1 MKAVLTEKPSVAREI
16 AMVLG
21 ATEKKDGYLTGNGFA
36 VTWALGH
43 LITLGMPED
52 YGISAFRKQT
62 LPILPDPFK
71 LTIRKVR
78 KGKQLIADPGA
89 SKQLKVIE
97 KLFTLCDSIIVA
109 TDAGRE
115 GELIFRYIYEYLDC
129 TLPFERLWISSLT
142 EKAIKKGFQNLK
154 PGHLYDGLFHAA
166 RCGNRADWLLEINTM
181 HALTIAA
188 GDGLYSLGRLQTPT
202 LSLLCKSYQ
211 EHKEFTS
218 QQYWQIELMH
228 QKDFMEFKSF
238 GVLKFSGRKQAEDF
252 VKSLE
257 RNGVTATVNSV
268 HSQTI
273 TEHAPLLFD
282 LTGLQKEANKRFN
295 FSAEKTLNIAQS
307 LYEKKFITYPRTN
320 CQYIPEDLWTDIHDL
335 VRILQE
341 QEPYRKIRSCIISG
355 NFNKNIVNDDKVTD
369 HHGLLITEKI
379 PSALTAEE
387 KVIYDLIAFRLLESL
402 SQSCIK
408 ETTAVSLQVLHYDF
422 TAKGYTILQAGWR
435 SINGI
440 FSDDIEPLQQ
450 LPELKA
456 GAELKIKTMVI
467 LENKTQPPSL
477 YTEGALLAA
486 MESAGKDIESTE
498 KRKVVKNIG
507 IGTPATRASI
517 IETLIEEDYIRREK
531 RLLIPT
537 DKGLKVYDLV
547 KDKQIADVSIAAEWE
562 LFMQNIENNKLSAVE
577 FQKNIENHTKTITE
591 ELLQIKIERPQLPGI
606 VCPKCKTQPLII
618 DDHIVKCPDM
628 HCSWHQLRNICS
640 VRIEISDVERL
651 IKNGRTSLIKN
662 MKSRSGKTFN
672 ACIILN
678 EKAESVLELKEK

>member
-21 ATEKKDGYLTGNGFA
+21 ATEKKDGYLTGNGYA
-36 VTWALGH
+36 VTWTFGH
-43 LITLGMPED
+43 LITLGMSED
-52 YGISAFRKQT
+52 YGISVFRKQAV
-62 LPILPDPFK
+62 PILPSLFK
-71 LTIRKVR
+71 LIIRKVR
-78 KGKQLIADPGA
+78 KGKQLIVDPGA

-115 GELIFRYIYEYLDC
+115 GELIFRYIYEYLNC

-166 RCGNRADWLLEINTM
+166 RCGNRADWLLEINTT

-211 EHKEFTS
+211 DHKEFTS

-238 GVLKFSGRKQAEDF
+238 GVLKFSGRKQAEDLI
-252 VKSLE
+252 KSLE
-257 RNGVTATVNSV
+257 RNGMTATVNSV

-307 LYEKKFITYPRTN
+307 LYEKKFITYPRTS
-320 CQYIPEDLWTDIHDL
+320 CQYIPEDLWTDIHNL

-355 NFNKNIVNDDKVTD
+355 NFNKNIVNDDKVTG

-387 KVIYDLIAFRLLESL
+387 KVIYDLIAFRLLESI

-408 ETTAVSLQVLHYDF
+408 EITEISLQVLHYDF
-422 TAKGYTILQAGWR
+422 TAKGCTILQAGWR
-435 SINGI
+435 NINGN
-440 FSDDIEPLQQ
+440 FSEDIEPLEE
-450 LPELKA
+450 LPELKE
-456 GAELKIKTMVI
+456 GAEVKIKTMVI
-467 LENKTQPPSL
+467 LEKKTQPPSL
-477 YTEGALLAA
+477 YTEASLLAV
-486 MESAGKDIESTE
+486 MENAGQSIEE
-498 KRKVVKNIG
+498 AKQRKAVKNIG
-507 IGTPATRASI
+507 IGTAATRADI
-517 IETLIEEDYIRREK
+517 IETLLEGDYIRREK

-537 DKGLKVYDLV
+537 DKGLQVYDLV
-547 KDKQIADVSIAAEWE
+547 KDKKIADVSMAAEWE

-577 FQKNIENHTKTITE
+577 FQKNIENHTKTVTE

-618 DDHIVKCPDM
+618 DDHIVKCPDV
-628 HCSWHQLRNICS
+628 HCKWHQLRSICS

-678 EKAESVLELKEK
+678 EKAESVLEFEEK